1 MKKLGKQEG
10 RGHALGAAALGSWAH
25 AASAPW
31 RQADEPQSTPSGL
44 PATAA
49 GLESATYVSR
59 ALIVPPVPL
68 RLPNTHRPRV
78 TRVCTRWHR
87 LFWAHSAVR
96 SQLALRAPLTAQKR
110 SPCLYEMDVADAE
123 KLLASQHR
131 LVARLS
137 PHLAAFSLAGGHA
150 VQHAAHRCGAWDV
163 SQLLHLLPAELVSL
177 QIDYCRSVSFS

>member
-1 MKKLGKQEG
+1 M
-10 RGHALGAAALGSWAH
+10 
-25 AASAPW
+25 
-31 RQADEPQSTPSGL
+31 
-44 PATAA
+44 
-49 GLESATYVSR
+49 
-59 ALIVPPVPL
+59 PPVPL

-110 SPCLYEMDVADAE
+110 SPCLYGMDVADAE